1 MGPFLAFAL
10 VLCAACGAMA
20 VDRRRQCSRASAAT
34 EAAVEATNARWRSF
48 LMESADAVVV
58 VSPPPDGLI
67 SYATP
72 AIARFL
78 GCDGQSPGTASTSVG
93 AGTRTGQQPR
103 IGDLVHP
110 DDAAFAAG
118 RLAALASGQQNDRF
132 ELRLRMANGDGTRA
146 GMAWVEVTA
155 TNLLHEPAVGG
166 IVLNLRDISQRKAA
180 EEQLR
185 RQARHDQLTGLPN
198 RAELARVIDY
208 RPGDGPG
215 FALLLM
221 DLDRFK
227 EINDGLGHH
236 VGDQVLVEVARRLT
250 TAVRE
255 GDTVV
260 RLGGDEFAIVAEGV
274 TTPAG
279 AVAAAR
285 RLAAHLDPPVE
296 LDGMVLYLRGSVG
309 IAIAGA
315 DAATT
320 SVLLQR
326 ADVAMYRA
334 KEQGLGCAVF
344 GEADIEN
351 RPARLALL
359 GDLRRALDEGRIEV
373 HYQPQVDLMTG
384 EVVHVEAL
392 ARWTKDGV
400 SVPPAEFIP
409 LAEHSGL
416 IRPLTRLV
424 LRQSLEQVRRWSA
437 IGIDLSIGVNISPS
451 SLRDPALV
459 TTVAEAITVSRIDPA
474 RLTLEITES
483 ALAEHTD
490 TAIAVLNRLR
500 QLGVRLSID
509 DFGAGYSSMAYL
521 KRLPIDELKIDRS
534 FVMELDRD
542 PRDAPIVQAIA
553 TLGRSLGLLVVGEGV
568 ESDETRET
576 LRSFGCHRAQ
586 GYAIHRPSPGPELTL
601 WLEDVTRGRRAE
613 RGDNREAVFA
623 H

>member
-1 MGPFLAFAL
+1 MGPILLLAL
-10 VLCAACGAMA
+10 TLCAACGAIA
-20 VDRRRQCSRASAAT
+20 VDRRRLRSRLASTVEAAV
-34 EAAVEATNARWRSF
+34 ADAVEATDARWRS
-48 LMESADAVVV
+48 LVVGSAELAVVV
-58 VSPPPDGLI
+58 GADGVI
-67 SYATP
+67 TYATP
-72 AIARFL
+72 ACGSI
-78 GCDGQSPGTASTSVG
+78 
-93 AGTRTGQQPR
+93 TGSQLT
-103 IGDLVHP
+103 DAVHP
-110 DDAAFAAG
+110 GDAPFVVTKLTAPAP
-118 RLAALASGQQNDRF
+118 SDRF
-132 ELRLRMANGDGTRA
+132 ELRLRNGT
-146 GMAWVEVTA
+146 WVEAST
-155 TNLLHEPAVGG
+155 TNLLHEPAVAG
-166 IVLNLRDISQRKAA
+166 VVVKLRDISERKAA

-198 RAELARVIDY
+198 RAELTRVIEY
-208 RPGDGPG
+208 RPGSGATDGVDTD

-236 VGDQVLVEVARRLT
+236 IGDQVLIEVARRLSS
-250 TAVRE
+250 AVRE

-296 LDGMVLYLRGSVG
+296 IDGMTLYLRGSVG
-309 IAIAGA
+309 IAIASRE
-315 DAATT
+315 AATT

-344 GEADIEN
+344 GQDDIED

-359 GDLRRALDEGRIEV
+359 GDLRRALDDGRIEV
-373 HYQPQVDLMTG
+373 HYQPQVDLATG
-384 EVVHVEAL
+384 EVVNVEAL
-392 ARWTKDGV
+392 ARWTKDGE

-424 LRQSLEQVRRWSA
+424 LQHALDQLRRWSA
-437 IGIDLSIGVNISPS
+437 IGLDLSISVNISPS

-459 TTVAEAITVSRIDPA
+459 TTVAEAIMRSRIEPA

-490 TAIAVLNRLR
+490 TAVAVLNRLR
-500 QLGVRLSID
+500 QIGVRLSID
-509 DFGAGYSSMAYL
+509 DFGSGYSSMAYL

-542 PRDAPIVQAIA
+542 PRDAPIVQAIT

-568 ESDETRET
+568 ESSDVGDM

-601 WLEDVTRGRRAE
+601 WLEARTRGCRVRRA
-613 RGDNREAVFA
+613 AALA